1 MRAPGGRLAEHW
13 ITIGS
18 PILLLAAW
26 ELASATGLLREA
38 FFPRPS
44 TIVMHLRQLAADGT
58 LWGHTAMTLVRIGC
72 AFALAAVLGVGVGL
86 AMGLWRRLRDGL
98 DPVFAVIYR
107 GRGGAADLN
116 IRGGPALDRR
126 IVAER
131 TADQRTFALARK
143 VLRRGEPALEP
154 VLTSTD
160 QVVNDHLSVL
170 PAA

>member
-1 MRAPGGRLAEHW
+1 MNLARLFRK
-13 ITIGS
+13 G
-18 PILLLAAW
+18 
-26 ELASATGLLREA
+26 
-38 FFPRPS
+38 
-44 TIVMHLRQLAADGT
+44 AAD
-58 LWGHTAMTLVRIGC
+58 
-72 AFALAAVLGVGVGL
+72 VLGFGDQPAHELEHVPIASSDCDFLPAFG
-86 AMGLWRRLRDGL
+86 A
-98 DPVFAVIYR
+98 VFAVIYR